1 MKLWLVFL
9 AISQKSIKK
18 YSSSENAP
26 SWALDL
32 GEKNRLPANHSHP
45 LIQSFLSPL
54 SHSHLS
60 PLSRTWLLYSLSLCV
75 SLSPTKALMWRWW
88 HVTIR
93 VADADG
99 NGRTTTTTTARR
111 RETYRREA
119 ADGASGGHAI
129 AVDNKEVKV
138 IYRKNH
144 RVITLQCLRL
154 SKKARS
160 NHWRGGG
167 SQI

>member
-75 SLSPTKALMWRWW
+75 SVSISHQGFDVAMMTCHHKGSRCRWQREDNYNDDSEEEGNLS
-88 HVTIR
+88 
-93 VADADG
+93 
-99 NGRTTTTTTARR
+99 
-111 RETYRREA
+111 
-119 ADGASGGHAI
+119 
-129 AVDNKEVKV
+129 
-138 IYRKNH
+138 
-144 RVITLQCLRL
+144 
-154 SKKARS
+154 
-160 NHWRGGG
+160 
-167 SQI
+167 